1 MAAGSLFDLTGQT
14 VLVTGAGRG
23 IGLACARALAEA
35 GAEVVVMSRTKA
47 ELETAAD
54 AIRTAGGRVRV
65 AVCDVADTA
74 ALRAAVDD
82 LPRLDG
88 LINNAGTA
96 RHAEF
101 LEIDEDNYD
110 AVMALNSRAAFFTAQ
125 AAARKIAEGGRG
137 GAIVNM
143 SSQMG
148 HVGGAR
154 RSVYCLSK
162 HGLEGLTKVM
172 AIELGPLNI
181 RVNTLAPTFVETPL
195 TRPFFDNP
203 EFVAWLDDN
212 IVMGRVAQPEE
223 IAAAAV
229 YLCSPAA
236 AMVTGSCL
244 KVDGGWTAH

>member
-1 MAAGSLFDLTGQT
+1 MSSPFDLDGQ
-14 VLVTGAGRG
+14 VILVTGAGRG
-23 IGLACARALAEA
+23 IGLACARAVADA
-35 GAEVVVMSRTKA
+35 GAEAVLMSRTGS
-47 ELETAAD
+47 ELETAAAD
-54 AIRTAGGRVRV
+54 IRAAGGKARTM
-65 AVCDVADTA
+65 VCDVADTA
-74 ALRAAVDD
+74 AVRDAIGSLD
-82 LPRLDG
+82 RLDA

-96 RHAEF
+96 KHAHF
-101 LEIDEDNYD
+101 LEVDEDNYD
-110 AVMALNSRAAFFTAQ
+110 QVMALNGRAAFFTAQ
-125 AAARKIAEGGRG
+125 AAARKIADGGRG

-148 HVGGAR
+148 HVGGER
-154 RSVYCLSK
+154 RSVYCMSK

-172 AIELGPLNI
+172 AIELGPSNI

-203 EFVAWLDDN
+203 EFVAWLERN
-212 IVMGRVAQPEE
+212 ILMGRVAQPEE

-236 AMVTGSCL
+236 SMVTGTCL